1 MNKESFNK
9 LTIDEQIEYINE
21 KLKEANSLTNICKNI
36 SIGRSTISDRFKK
49 HNYKFNKISNQYE
62 LIENNANITNVIKGG
77 DNGSNTT
84 VTSVDNTSNDTV
96 LDIMNM
102 SNDDVKNNLLTLASE
117 YEIIKQMIE
126 DYRRN
131 SAVVKQQIIIDLPIA
146 DSKLT
151 TLRVNSEVLDMFNRF
166 AETNKQYRKVDLLSQ
181 ALLDFINN
189 HK

>member
-1 MNKESFNK
+1 
-9 LTIDEQIEYINE
+9 
-21 KLKEANSLTNICKNI
+21 
-36 SIGRSTISDRFKK
+36 
-49 HNYKFNKISNQYE
+49 
-62 LIENNANITNVIKGG
+62 
-77 DNGSNTT
+77 
-84 VTSVDNTSNDTV
+84 
-96 LDIMNM
+96 MNM

>member
-1 MNKESFNK
+1 
-9 LTIDEQIEYINE
+9 
-21 KLKEANSLTNICKNI
+21 
-36 SIGRSTISDRFKK
+36 
-49 HNYKFNKISNQYE
+49 
-62 LIENNANITNVIKGG
+62 
-77 DNGSNTT
+77 
-84 VTSVDNTSNDTV
+84 
-96 LDIMNM
+96 
-102 SNDDVKNNLLTLASE
+102 
-117 YEIIKQMIE
+117 MIE